1 MRPDAGKWMLRLEV
15 HARDCDVLCIFV
27 RQPPVNGGVF
37 LHGQSG
43 IGGVCLPRQSMPV
56 KEAAQI
62 AQKIADEL
70 QVELVDV
77 ELVKEP
83 TGHFL
88 RFYIDKPDGVALDEL
103 EAFHRRILP
112 LVERVEY
119 DYMEVSSPGADRPLK
134 TERDFERAEGL
145 AVELKTYRPIDGAKQ
160 YTGDLVGLRDGKIVI
175 RVGEDEEKSFERK
188 DVAIV
193 RPIIDFDEEDLQDD
207 SPAE

>member
-1 MRPDAGKWMLRLEV
+1 
-15 HARDCDVLCIFV
+15 
-27 RQPPVNGGVF
+27 
-37 LHGQSG
+37 
-43 IGGVCLPRQSMPV
+43 MPV

-88 RFYIDKPDGVALDEL
+88 RFYIDKPDGIALNEL
-103 EAFHRRILP
+103 ENFHRRIQS

-134 TERDFERAEGL
+134 TDRDFERAEGL
-145 AVELKTYRPIDGAKQ
+145 AVELKTYRPVNGGKQ
-160 YTGDLVGLRDGKIVI
+160 FTGDLVGLRDGMIVI
-175 RVGEDEEKSFERK
+175 KTGPDEEMSFNRK

-193 RPIIDFDEEDLQDD
+193 RPLIDFDEEDLQDD
-207 SPAE
+207 VPAE